1 MTYKI
6 QTFLGEP
13 TWRPKLNISIS
24 DIHNSNA
31 TFIQEVQKSQTT
43 DENSNEVSDK
53 ARSGASSGIVP
64 EFLANLDL
72 MKYFVRR
79 NQEQESCKV
88 EDWDDY
94 KARLLMNP
102 RNNLYQAVVY
112 LAPGDYHRFH
122 SPINWKVNF
131 RRHFQGKVL
140 SSIFTRC
147 LPDLFSETLLN
158 VGLFLVSTK
167 HLKSAFYLH
176 CRQYMMFMSV
186 KSYAMSSFQESLNHF
201 SKTAFEL
208 LVQYFFIK
216 W

>member
-1 MTYKI
+1 MFKVSPADGKLVNHGRISSCNVEQIKGVTYKI

-13 TWRPKLNISIS
+13 TWRPKLNISLS

-53 ARSGASSGIVP
+53 AQSGASSRIVP
-64 EFLANLDL
+64 EFVANLDL

-79 NQEQESCKV
+79 NEEQESCKP
-88 EDWDDY
+88 ENWDDY
-94 KARLLMNP
+94 KTRLLMNP

-131 RRHFQGKVL
+131 RRHFQGKIL
-140 SSIFTRC
+140 STTSTWSINAPGR
-147 LPDLFSETLLN
+147 
-158 VGLFLVSTK
+158 
-167 HLKSAFYLH
+167 
-176 CRQYMMFMSV
+176 
-186 KSYAMSSFQESLNHF
+186 SL
-201 SKTAFEL
+201 
-208 LVQYFFIK
+208 
-216 W
+216 

>member
-1 MTYKI
+1 MFKVSPADGKLVNHGRISSCNVEQIKGVTYKI

-13 TWRPKLNISIS
+13 TWRPKLNISLS

-31 TFIQEVQKSQTT
+31 TFIQEVHKSQTT

-53 ARSGASSGIVP
+53 AQSGASSRIIP

-79 NQEQESCKV
+79 NQEQESCKP
-88 EDWDDY
+88 ENWDDY
-94 KARLLMNP
+94 KTRLLMNP

-131 RRHFQGKVL
+131 RRHFQGKIL
-140 SSIFTRC
+140 STNQLGLSMYQLGPFTYIPI
-147 LPDLFSETLLN
+147 PDFFSETLLMY
-158 VGLFLVSTK
+158 
-167 HLKSAFYLH
+167 FY
-176 CRQYMMFMSV
+176 
-186 KSYAMSSFQESLNHF
+186 
-201 SKTAFEL
+201 
-208 LVQYFFIK
+208 
-216 W
+216 